1 MRTQKLRVVPKE
13 EITVMITIRLVL
25 ILLALVCFLVAA
37 FGGSWPRVNLVAL
50 GLALWIATLLVR
62 P

>member
-1 MRTQKLRVVPKE
+1 
-13 EITVMITIRLVL
+13 MITIRLVL
-25 ILLALVCFLVAA
+25 ILLALVCFLIAA